1 MLQYC
6 LCFILWFFGLEVH
19 GVLAPGPGIQPARPA
34 LKGQALIIG
43 PAQKSLGTVYFD
55 RYWQVALQKALP
67 SDFPIKNTQ
76 QSPFPFTLAH
86 LGYFQTSILIFVWL
100 EIILSICIPLL
111 RSDVKPIFPWSDCF
125 NFFSCGLRTL
135 LQGAR
140 PMHAGSTAQ
149 VDVPEETVHSLHR
162 ELQTEPGRERVPITG
177 LPAFLGL
184 RLREQRPPPPLSLK
198 HLSSW
203 VQSSRRS
210 SSEGTT
216 LYP

>member
-19 GVLAPGPGIQPARPA
+19 GVLAPRPGIQPARPA
-34 LKGQALIIG
+34 SEGQALIIG

-86 LGYFQTSILIFVWL
+86 LGYFHTSILIFVWL
-100 EIILSICIPLL
+100 ETILSICIPLL
-111 RSDVKPIFPWSDCF
+111 GSDVKPIFPCGDRF
-125 NFFSCGLRTL
+125 NFFSCSLRTL
-135 LQGAR
+135 LQGGR

-149 VDVPEETVHSLHR
+149 VHVPEEAVHSLHR
-162 ELQTEPGRERVPITG
+162 ELRMAPGQESADHRTSC
-177 LPAFLGL
+177 LPGA
-184 RLREQRPPPPLSLK
+184 PA
-198 HLSSW
+198 
-203 VQSSRRS
+203 
-210 SSEGTT
+210 
-216 LYP
+216 